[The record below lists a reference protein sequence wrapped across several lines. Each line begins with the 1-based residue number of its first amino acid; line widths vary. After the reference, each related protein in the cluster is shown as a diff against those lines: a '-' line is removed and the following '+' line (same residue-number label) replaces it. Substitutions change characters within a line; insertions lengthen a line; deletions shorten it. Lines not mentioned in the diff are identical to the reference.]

1 MSHKRHFAECA
12 FATVSGECCGKH
24 ERCGLALSLLYRVID
39 RGVHTRPRRL
49 AFRSVGAT
57 MRVHT
62 VPEFLNALRRS
73 QLLPPKSLREIGD
86 QVDRGPKNLTVEC
99 LGYSLLKARLLT
111 RFQVQHV
118 LNGRTEGFFLGP
130 YKLFDVLGRGGMGTV
145 YLAEQTKQRRL
156 VALKVIKNFA
166 NCLPE
171 TLVRFQREARASAS
185 LSHPN
190 IVQAFGYEE
199 SNGMPFMTM
208 EYVEGLDTA
217 EQVERFGKLSW
228 PQAAD
233 YMMQAALGLEH
244 ARLHSLVHRDIKPRN
259 LLVAAD
265 GTLKIMDLGLCLWD
279 GDKDDARKSRDIQV
293 GTLDYMAPEQAIDCR
308 MVDTRAD
315 IYSLG
320 CVFYALL
327 AGRLPFV
334 ARTTVQKLLMHQTA
348 EPRPIHQHRHDLPTP
363 LADII
368 HTMLEKRPEDR
379 FQTPGV
385 VAEAL
390 KPWAERTLPPYPL
403 DVIERR
409 RERRN
414 SVLSRAHRT
423 PDRGAVIPGDPLTAG
438 EFVKAGES

>member
-1 MSHKRHFAECA
+1 
-12 FATVSGECCGKH
+12 
-24 ERCGLALSLLYRVID
+24 
-39 RGVHTRPRRL
+39 
-49 AFRSVGAT
+49 

-73 QLLPPKSLREIGD
+73 QLLTPKTLQQVVD
-86 QVDRGPKNLTVEC
+86 QVARGPGDLTIEC
-99 LGYSLLKARLLT
+99 LANSLLKARLLT
-111 RFQVQHV
+111 RFQVRHV
-118 LNGRTEGFFLGP
+118 SNGRTEGFFLGQ

-145 YLAEQTKQRRL
+145 YLAEQTTQRRL
-156 VALKVIKNFA
+156 VALKIIKNFK
-166 NCLPE
+166 NCSSE
-171 TLVRFQREARASAS
+171 ALVRFQREARASAS

-199 SNGMPFMTM
+199 SHGVPFMPM
-208 EYVEGLDTA
+208 EYVEGHDTA
-217 EQVERFGKLSW
+217 EQVQRFGKLPW
-228 PQAAD
+228 PQATD

-244 ARLHSLVHRDIKPRN
+244 ARLHGLVHRDIKPRN
-259 LLVAAD
+259 LLVATD

-293 GTLDYMAPEQAIDCR
+293 GTVDFMAPEQAVDCR
-308 MVDTRAD
+308 LVDTRAD

-348 EPRPIHQHRHDLPTP
+348 EPQPIHQHRHDLPTP

-368 HTMLEKRPEDR
+368 HTMLEKRPADR

-390 KPWAERTLPPYPL
+390 KPWAERSLPPYPL
-403 DVIERR
+403 AEIERR
-409 RERRN
+409 RHRWASLPGHFPQRECGSRGPLGVSRASEN
-414 SVLSRAHRT
+414 SVSK
-423 PDRGAVIPGDPLTAG
+423 I
-438 EFVKAGES
+438 